1 MSRMVKIG
9 FMFEQLPAPT
19 NRVTIDPKHRD
30 QLGNYRPVLSYGY
43 ADYSL
48 KGVEAAVKTVWPTI
62 TKYASVQ
69 DETVYPNPAPGGYQ
83 RVTYN
88 GTGYNLMGSGH
99 IVGTHRMGSS
109 RKDSVT
115 DRNMKAWDH
124 PNLYVVGAGNQV
136 TIGTANPTLTAA
148 ALSLRAADAMLRDL
162 R

>member
-1 MSRMVKIG
+1 
-9 FMFEQLPAPT
+9 
-19 NRVTIDPKHRD
+19 
-30 QLGNYRPVLSYGY
+30 
-43 ADYSL
+43 
-48 KGVEAAVKTVWPTI
+48 
-62 TKYASVQ
+62 
-69 DETVYPNPAPGGYQ
+69 
-83 RVTYN
+83 
-88 GTGYNLMGSGH
+88 
-99 IVGTHRMGSS
+99 MGSS

>member
-1 MSRMVKIG
+1 M
-9 FMFEQLPAPT
+9 
-19 NRVTIDPKHRD
+19 
-30 QLGNYRPVLSYGY
+30 LSYGY

-48 KGVEAAVKTVWPTI
+48 KGVETAVKTVWPTI
-62 TKYASVQ
+62 TKYANVQ
-69 DETVYPNPAPGGYQ
+69 DETVYIDPAPGGYQ

-99 IVGTHRMGSS
+99 IVVLHRMGSS

-124 PNLYVVGAGNQV
+124 PNLYVVGAGDQV

-148 ALSLRAADAMLRDL
+148 ALSIRAADAMLRDL